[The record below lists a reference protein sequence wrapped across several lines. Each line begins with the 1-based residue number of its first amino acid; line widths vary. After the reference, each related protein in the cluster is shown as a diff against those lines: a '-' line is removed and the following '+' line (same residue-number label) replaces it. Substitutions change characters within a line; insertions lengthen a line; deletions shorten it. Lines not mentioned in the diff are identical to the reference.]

1 MGAVGGGLID
11 TETVFA
17 EGSAVAD
24 ALHSLS
30 AVESPNPKQALV
42 SDSFRG
48 RGPSEMDTEINTTYS
63 KHFSHMPSYA
73 STQEIKERAHR
84 SQQ

>member
-11 TETVFA
+11 TETAFA
-17 EGSAVAD
+17 EGSALAD

-48 RGPSEMDTEINTTYS
+48 RGPSEKDREIKTTQF
-63 KHFSHMPSYA
+63 KHFSHVPSYA
-73 STQEIKERAHR
+73 STQKIEERAHR